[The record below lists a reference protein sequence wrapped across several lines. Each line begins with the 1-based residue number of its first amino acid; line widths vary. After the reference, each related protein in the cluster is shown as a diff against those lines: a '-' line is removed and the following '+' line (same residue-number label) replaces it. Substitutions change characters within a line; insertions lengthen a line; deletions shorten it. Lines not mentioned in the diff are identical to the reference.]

1 MKDAPLCG
9 GASQVGSLESS
20 SSVSSGEPLCNRG
33 EDAAAGG
40 GAKTHDVRQAI
51 EPRLRRIRRSRHGDD
66 ARRRSMGVPATA
78 RRMRVAVVR
87 MVWVPEHEYATMAPT
102 PARDQKTSEKKG
114 RLSNDDSFAA
124 MGVGPQFVASLERQ
138 GIRHPRAVQGQ
149 VIPTILAGRDVVS
162 LAETGSGKTLAFL
175 LPVLQRILVD
185 RPAKGSTLA
194 SNERLRGLV
203 VCPTRELADQTG
215 AVAAKLASGTVLRSG
230 IAVGTTPIDP
240 QIQMLA
246 GGIDLLVGTPGRL
259 LDLIGHEALDPSF
272 IQTVVIDEA
281 DRMFDMGFSPQV
293 GKILS
298 HMPSKRQTLLFT
310 ATMPREAE
318 KLIER
323 HLSGPVRIETHPHTT
338 AATHVEQ
345 HVTMVHPSD
354 RIDLLLYL
362 LEQREAGRTLV
373 FCRTKRRT
381 GWVAAALA
389 RHGLKAG
396 QLHADR
402 SQPQRRRALEA
413 FSKGEL
419 DVLVSTDVGSR
430 GLHIEGVRTVVNYD
444 LPNTAED
451 LVHRAGRA
459 SHGTKKRGTAWT
471 FLWDRDLDLWYTM
484 APAAGV
490 RVDPARVE
498 GFRPSKVQK
507 PRSGRGAGGK
517 PGGGFDA
524 RHETRKRPGPGRRK
538 RASRPI
544 DKDQKP
550 GRGVRPPESSE

>member
-1 MKDAPLCG
+1 
-9 GASQVGSLESS
+9 
-20 SSVSSGEPLCNRG
+20 
-33 EDAAAGG
+33 
-40 GAKTHDVRQAI
+40 
-51 EPRLRRIRRSRHGDD
+51 
-66 ARRRSMGVPATA
+66 
-78 RRMRVAVVR
+78 
-87 MVWVPEHEYATMAPT
+87 MAPT
-102 PARDQKTSEKKG
+102 PARDQRTSEKN
-114 RLSNDDSFAA
+114 RRIASEDSFAGLGIA
-124 MGVGPQFVASLERQ
+124 AQFVASLERR
-138 GIRHPRAVQGQ
+138 GITQPRAVQGQ
-149 VIPTILAGRDVVS
+149 VIPEVLAGRDVVS

-175 LPVLQRILVD
+175 LPVLERILVD

-215 AVAAKLASGTVLRSG
+215 AVAMQLTAGSVLRTG
-230 IAVGTTPIDP
+230 ITVGTTPIDP
-240 QIQMLA
+240 QIEMLA

-259 LDLIGHEALDPSF
+259 LDLIGQQAFDPGS
-272 IQTVVIDEA
+272 IQSVVIDEA
-281 DRMFDMGFSPQV
+281 DRMFDMGFAPQV

-354 RIDLLLYL
+354 RIDLLLHL

-389 RHGLKAG
+389 RHGLKVG

-430 GLHIEGVRTVVNYD
+430 GLHIDSVRTVVNYD

-459 SHGTKKRGTAWT
+459 SHGTKKHGSAWT
-471 FLWDRDLDLWYTM
+471 FLWDRDLDIWYSM
-484 APAAGV
+484 AASAGV
-490 RVDPARVE
+490 RVDPERVE
-498 GFRPSKVQK
+498 GFKPSTAGK
-507 PRSGRGAGGK
+507 PHADRGAGGK

-524 RHETRKRPGPGRRK
+524 RHDTRKRPGPGRRK

-544 DKDQKP
+544 GKDQKP
-550 GRGVRPPESSE
+550 GRGVRPPKASE